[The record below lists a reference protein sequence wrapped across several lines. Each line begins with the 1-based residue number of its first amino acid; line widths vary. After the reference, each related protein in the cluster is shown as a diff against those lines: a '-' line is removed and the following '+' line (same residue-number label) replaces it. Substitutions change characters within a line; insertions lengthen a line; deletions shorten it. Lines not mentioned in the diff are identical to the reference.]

1 MAVAQLQKTLEIR
14 NLLVKQVNTRL
25 APKLHTDGRPPYASV
40 SNFPYV
46 CNCLIKHTLTSYT
59 LPEPANSIP
68 PLELEN
74 K

>member
-1 MAVAQLQKTLEIR
+1 MCTVLRTRTPALRIADAEELKTLVR

-46 CNCLIKHTLTSYT
+46 CNCLITYPDFLHFK
-59 LPEPANSIP
+59 A
-68 PLELEN
+68 
-74 K
+74 

>member
-1 MAVAQLQKTLEIR
+1 MHCFENPHLPGLQMAVAQEIKTLEIR

-46 CNCLIKHTLTSYT
+46 CNCLITYPDFLHFK
-59 LPEPANSIP
+59 A
-68 PLELEN
+68 
-74 K
+74 